1 MVTKYGMSDK
11 LGAIAYGSGEEEVFL
26 GRDFAKEKNYSEET
40 SGLIDEEVKR
50 IIDTAYQRAQKLLS
64 DNMNKLT
71 AVANVLLE
79 KEKIDGEEFEQIM
92 NS

>member
-1 MVTKYGMSDK
+1 MVTKYGMSEK

-26 GRDFAKEKNYSEET
+26 GRDFAKERNYSEET
-40 SGLIDEEVKR
+40 SSLIDKEVKK
-50 IIDTAYQRAQKLLS
+50 IVDTGYQKAVKLLS
-64 DNMNKLT
+64 ENMNKLT

-79 KEKIDGEEFEQIM
+79 KEKIDGEEFETIM